1 MLTGSLHETES
12 RLYASSWKKL
22 WKLFL
27 PPKIIS
33 FLWRLCNSCIP
44 VSVRLLDKGMNL
56 STCCVLCG
64 QGQEHYWHLFYDC
77 PYSSSCWAATNVD
90 KPTLTTDE
98 FPVWL
103 LKLIDV
109 LDPVVLCSIAMILW
123 CVWRQRNQKLWEN
136 SYLSAVKAMELGY
149 VFLQD
154 WRRARAGAPSSAT
167 QRTHGPLTWSRPLG
181 GCWKC
186 NLDAAMFR
194 DLSAI
199 GLGMVMRRNDGQF
212 YACKTLLLPL
222 SCSVKEAEALALRE
236 ALLWALSLKLVD
248 VEFET
253 DSLLVVNSLSSHFLD
268 RSEYGFLI
276 ADCVCLRGKGNY
288 SIRFV
293 KRQANKCAH
302 VLAKHACFNA
312 SLYESFV
319 IPSWLEKVIIS
330 DLLSI

>member
-1 MLTGSLHETES
+1 M
-12 RLYASSWKKL
+12 
-22 WKLFL
+22 
-27 PPKIIS
+27 
-33 FLWRLCNSCIP
+33 
-44 VSVRLLDKGMNL
+44 
-56 STCCVLCG
+56 
-64 QGQEHYWHLFYDC
+64 
-77 PYSSSCWAATNVD
+77 
-90 KPTLTTDE
+90 TTDE

-109 LDPVVLCSIAMILW
+109 LDPGVMCSIAMILW

-136 SYLSAVKAMELGY
+136 SSLSAVKAMELGY

-154 WRRARAGAPSSAT
+154 WRRARAGASSSAT
-167 QRTHGPLTWSRPLG
+167 QCAHGPLTWSRPLG
-181 GCWKC
+181 GRWKC
-186 NLDAAMFR
+186 NLDAAMFS
-194 DLSAI
+194 DLSTI

-222 SCSVKEAEALALRE
+222 SCSVKEAEALTLRE
-236 ALLWALSLKLVD
+236 ALLWVLSLKLVD
-248 VEFET
+248 VEFKT
-253 DSLLVVNSLSSHFLD
+253 DSLLVVNSLSSHLLD

-276 ADCVCLRGKGNY
+276 SNCVCLRGKGNY

-319 IPSWLEKVIIS
+319 IPSWLEEVIIS
-330 DLLSI
+330 DLLST